1 MKKKSMLCAVLALLF
16 LLTGCRGRN
25 TASAEQVH
33 IKDYQGIPAYTQ
45 PTLSQSGS
53 GSTAAIDPNAYVD
66 VDIWVDGTP
75 SMAGFVAGDLAT
87 TYRKTLPRVEETAY
101 NTWINANVNYYRFEI
116 SMLPEDFADISGM
129 DDYLAGSGQTL
140 EEMTR
145 ELYAFA
151 PITAGTKVRAY
162 EQSSFYGKNSY
173 YESFSAGD
181 SDVMKAVTKKVKSI
195 AAANWDSQTLPPLRT
210 ALTMVNPDHLSVI
223 VSDLYEEKGR
233 VEQIGKLMTGCF
245 FEQGKTVAV
254 IGVQSEFA
262 GLIYDIGESDMT
274 IGYGVDENRK
284 FSEYKPH
291 PFYLL
296 VIGDENEVNYFAQ
309 AIKSKLDAEITD
321 NDVYSSEIQLMKT
334 GDWGASSDSTEV
346 TNFYPDSN
354 LTAQTSADQRKL
366 DAGQVCD
373 LRYTMPRAVS
383 SGRGQQAE
391 QTGTSVSAPET
402 LSFEFTIPVRI
413 RSDKEVDFNTFTYAG
428 SAQVQRTVMK
438 EVASGRRTGRGE
450 VQETGEGLP
459 ITATVGSS
467 RYAGDFEADETAQA
481 LVRDVTAVSVGAVT
495 RDGDEQVCPVT
506 FRVTMESPKEI
517 GVYRLLLS
525 AAVQC
530 PADLFPTDLE
540 PWVDEWD
547 VSVADELTWTSDP
560 GTFDGSKTL
569 YLKRIMNQIVV
580 SSNTLKTTGDNALSP
595 SHELGE
601 FYVDLYAD
609 QQGYFGN
616 E

>member
-1 MKKKSMLCAVLALLF
+1 M
-16 LLTGCRGRN
+16 
-25 TASAEQVH
+25 
-33 IKDYQGIPAYTQ
+33 
-45 PTLSQSGS
+45 
-53 GSTAAIDPNAYVD
+53 
-66 VDIWVDGTP
+66 
-75 SMAGFVAGDLAT
+75 
-87 TYRKTLPRVEETAY
+87 
-101 NTWINANVNYYRFEI
+101 
-116 SMLPEDFADISGM
+116 
-129 DDYLAGSGQTL
+129 
-140 EEMTR
+140 
-145 ELYAFA
+145 
-151 PITAGTKVRAY
+151 
-162 EQSSFYGKNSY
+162 
-173 YESFSAGD
+173 
-181 SDVMKAVTKKVKSI
+181 
-195 AAANWDSQTLPPLRT
+195 
-210 ALTMVNPDHLSVI
+210 
-223 VSDLYEEKGR
+223 
-233 VEQIGKLMTGCF
+233 
-245 FEQGKTVAV
+245 
-254 IGVQSEFA
+254 
-262 GLIYDIGESDMT
+262 
-274 IGYGVDENRK
+274 
-284 FSEYKPH
+284 
-291 PFYLL
+291 
-296 VIGDENEVNYFAQ
+296 
-309 AIKSKLDAEITD
+309 
-321 NDVYSSEIQLMKT
+321 
-334 GDWGASSDSTEV
+334 
-346 TNFYPDSN
+346 
-354 LTAQTSADQRKL
+354 
-366 DAGQVCD
+366 
-373 LRYTMPRAVS
+373 
-383 SGRGQQAE
+383 
-391 QTGTSVSAPET
+391 
-402 LSFEFTIPVRI
+402 RI

-525 AAVQC
+525 ASVQC

-580 SSNTLKTTGDNALSP
+580 SSNTLKTTGDNELSP